1 MTNSQSNNQF
11 RVERIALREWL
22 VLSVLM
28 LLLTAGLLFY
38 KTLERADLVLYDR
51 LMQVNT
57 RPARDDIIIV
67 GIDSH
72 SLSELGKWPWSRARH
87 AELIK
92 QIDAAQP
99 LAIGMDFV
107 FTEAEDNNPEQ
118 AVSGDQAFA
127 NAITQSD
134 KVVLPLISENA
145 GKGLMTVRPVPILAS
160 AARQLA
166 HINLELDK
174 DGVVRSIF
182 LREGMNGEWWPH
194 FALALADVGKNITPG
209 TETNLPGNRLAAALR
224 NAAPEPGTWQRDYQ
238 MHIPFA
244 GSSGHFRS
252 VPYVSVLR
260 GEVPPAFF
268 KNKYVLVGP
277 TASAMADSFPTPVS
291 GNEGMIS
298 GVEINANI
306 LAALLDK
313 RSIVPAPLLYSLLF
327 NLLAVGM
334 AMSAY
339 QLLSPRKA
347 LLATAAIA
355 TLAMAGSWLALR
367 YLGYWVAPTAT
378 LLALIIAYP
387 LWSWRRLEAAIRFL
401 GEEFRVLDQE
411 PHLLPEFVDQDEVQ
425 PARAL
430 TDTLEQSINAMR
442 EAVDRVRDL
451 RQFISDSLVSLP
463 DATLVTTTDGN
474 VLLSN
479 QPAIDYFAGIG
490 IPKVNDALVPY
501 LFANMAPPQYA
512 EHAQESSFSWWDI
525 LDIKHTK
532 GMSQGIEV
540 RDPQGKDLLIKSA
553 PCYNGDKKLVGWIV
567 SLIDI
572 TSIRAAERSRDETL
586 HFISHDM
593 RAPQASILALL
604 ELQKDSATALPTEEF
619 MSRIEKASRSTL
631 GLADNFVQLARA
643 ESQDYRYEEADFQDI
658 LLVATEE
665 MWSLAKNKNIRI
677 TTQIQEEEFPVL
689 VDRSLMTRV
698 LTNLLSNA
706 IKYSPRDTTITCSL
720 ISEQHLADATIICSI
735 ADQGYGITRADQN
748 KLFQRFQR
756 FKTNEQP
763 KNDGVGLGMVFVK
776 AVLDRHQAKIDFTS
790 TPNEGTTF
798 HIRIPADLD

>member
-1 MTNSQSNNQF
+1 MKTSQI

-22 VLSVLM
+22 VLSVLI
-28 LLLTAGLLFY
+28 LLFTAGLLYF
-38 KTLERADLVLYDR
+38 KTLERSDLVLYDR
-51 LMQVNT
+51 LMQLNT

-72 SLSELGKWPWSRARH
+72 SLSELGKWPWPRQRH

-92 QIDAAQP
+92 QINAAQP

-107 FTEAEDNNPEQ
+107 FSEAEERHDQFQN
-118 AVSGDQAFA
+118 GDQQLAEA
-127 NAITQSD
+127 LISSNS
-134 KVVLPLISENA
+134 VVLPLISENA
-145 GKGLMTVRPVPILAS
+145 GRGLTTVKPIPLLSS
-160 AARQLA
+160 AASQLA

-174 DGVVRSIF
+174 DGVVRSVF

-194 FALALADVGKNITPG
+194 FALALADVGSGIAPG
-209 TETNLPGNRLAAALR
+209 TETYLPGERLSASLR
-224 NAAPEPGTWQRDYQ
+224 NAKPEPGTWQRDYL

-244 GSSGHFRS
+244 GSSGHFRT

-260 GEVPPAFF
+260 GEVPAEFF
-268 KNKYVLVGP
+268 KGKYVLVGP

-291 GNEGMIS
+291 GNEGMIA

-306 LAALLDK
+306 LAALLD
-313 RSIVPAPLLYSLLF
+313 RHSIDAAPAGYLYLLNLVAVAVALL
-327 NLLAVGM
+327 
-334 AMSAY
+334 AY

-347 LLATAAIA
+347 LLATALVAAI
-355 TLAMAGSWLALR
+355 TVIGSWASLR
-367 YLGYWVAPTAT
+367 YSGYWAPPTAA
-378 LLALIIAYP
+378 LLALVIAYP

-401 GEEFRVLDQE
+401 ADEFRVLDKE
-411 PHLLPEFVDQDEVQ
+411 PHLLPEFIDEDEVK
-425 PARAL
+425 PVRAL

-451 RQFISDSLVSLP
+451 RQFVSDSLASLP

-479 QPAIDYFAGIG
+479 QQALNYFAGIG
-490 IPKVNDALVPY
+490 MPKVNDALVPY
-501 LFANMAPPQYA
+501 LFAKMSGPQNTEYAPD
-512 EHAQESSFSWWDI
+512 SSFSWWDL

-532 GMSQGIEV
+532 AMSQGIEV
-540 RDPQGKDLLIKSA
+540 RDPQGRDLLIKSA
-553 PCYNGDKKLVGWIV
+553 PSYNGEKQLVGWIV
-567 SLIDI
+567 SMIDI
-572 TSIRAAERSRDETL
+572 TSVRAAERSRDETL

-604 ELQKDSATALPTEEF
+604 ELQRNSSTALPTEEF

-631 GLADNFVQLARA
+631 GLADNFVHLAQA
-643 ESQDYRYEEADFQDI
+643 ESQDYRFEEADFQDI

-665 MWSLAKNKNIRI
+665 MWTLARSKNIRI
-677 TTQIQEEEFPVL
+677 QTQIADEEFPVT

-706 IKYSPRDTTITCSL
+706 IKYSPRDTTIKCSL
-720 ISEQHLADATIICSI
+720 LLEQNLADSTIVCSI
-735 ADQGYGITRADQN
+735 TDQGYGITHADQA

-756 FKTNEQP
+756 FKANDQP

-776 AVLDRHQAKIDFTS
+776 AVLDRHLAKIDFIS
-790 TPNEGTTF
+790 APNEGTTF
-798 HIRIPADLD
+798 TIRMPADLE

>member
-1 MTNSQSNNQF
+1 MKNSHIQ
-11 RVERIALREWL
+11 VERIALREWL
-22 VLSVLM
+22 VLSILI
-28 LLLTAGLLFY
+28 LLFTAGLQYY
-38 KTLERADLVLYDR
+38 KGLERADLVLYDR
-51 LMQVNT
+51 LMQLNS

-72 SLSELGKWPWSRARH
+72 SLSELGKWPWPRRRH
-87 AELIK
+87 AELIQ
-92 QIDAAQP
+92 QISAAQP
-99 LAIGMDFV
+99 IAIGLDFV
-107 FTEAEDNNPEQ
+107 FTEAEERTDQDQN
-118 AVSGDQAFA
+118 GDQLLAEA
-127 NAITQSD
+127 LVRSNN
-134 KVVLPLISENA
+134 VVLPLISENA
-145 GKGLMTVRPVPILAS
+145 GKGLTTVRPIPLLAS

-174 DGVVRSIF
+174 DGVARSVF
-182 LREGMNGEWWPH
+182 LREGMNGESWPH
-194 FALALADVGKNITPG
+194 FSLALADLGNGITPG
-209 TETNLPGNRLAAALR
+209 TEPELPGERLSTAQR
-224 NAAPEPGTWQRDYQ
+224 NVQPEAGSWQRDYL

-244 GSSGHFRS
+244 GSAGHFRS

-260 GEVPPAFF
+260 GEVPAEFF

-306 LAALLDK
+306 LAALLDQ
-313 RSIVPAPLLYSLLF
+313 RHIRTAPAAYLYLF
-327 NLLAVGM
+327 NLIAVGL
-334 AMSAY
+334 ALFAY

-347 LLATAAIA
+347 LLATAMVAA
-355 TLAMAGSWLALR
+355 VAVFGSWAALR
-367 YLGYWVAPTAT
+367 YSGYWAAPSTI

-401 GEEFRVLDQE
+401 AEEFRVLETE
-411 PHLLPEFVDQDEVQ
+411 PHLLPEFIDEDEEQ

-430 TDTLEQSINAMR
+430 TDTLEQNINAMR

-451 RQFISDSLVSLP
+451 RQFVSDSLASLP

-479 QPAIDYFAGIG
+479 QPALTYFASIG
-490 IPKVNDALVPY
+490 MPKVNDALVPY
-501 LFANMAPPQYA
+501 LFAKMSAPQHT
-512 EHAQESSFSWWDI
+512 EHAPDTSFSWWDI
-525 LDIKHTK
+525 LDIKHTRT
-532 GMSQGIEV
+532 MSQGIEV

-553 PCYNGDKKLVGWIV
+553 PSYNGEKQLVGWIV
-567 SLIDI
+567 SMVDI
-572 TSIRAAERSRDETL
+572 TSVRAAERSRDETL

-604 ELQKDSATALPTEEF
+604 ELQKDSATALPISEF
-619 MSRIEKASRSTL
+619 MSRIEKASRATL
-631 GLADNFVQLARA
+631 GLADNFVQLAQA
-643 ESQDYRYEEADFQDI
+643 ESQDYKFEEADFQDI

-665 MWSLAKNKNIRI
+665 MWSLARSKNIRI
-677 TTQIQEEEFPVL
+677 QTQIQEEEFPVL
-689 VDRSLMTRV
+689 VDKSLMTRV

-720 ISEQHLADATIICSI
+720 VLEENLADAVVICSI
-735 ADQGYGITRADQN
+735 ADQGYGMTRADQG

-756 FKTNEQP
+756 FKTNDQP
-763 KNDGVGLGMVFVK
+763 KNDGIGLGMVFVK
-776 AVLDRHQAKIDFTS
+776 AVLERHQAKIDFTS
-790 TPNEGTTF
+790 VPNEGTTF
-798 HIRIPADLD
+798 NIRVPADFD

>member
-1 MTNSQSNNQF
+1 MKNSHLQ
-11 RVERIALREWL
+11 VERIALREWL
-22 VLSVLM
+22 VLSTII
-28 LLLTAGLLFY
+28 LLFTTGLLYY
-38 KTLERADLVLYDR
+38 KALERADLVLYDR
-51 LMQVNT
+51 LMQVNS

-72 SLSELGKWPWSRARH
+72 SLSELGKWPWPRLRH

-92 QIDAAQP
+92 QISAAQP
-99 LAIGMDFV
+99 IAIGMDFV
-107 FTEAEDNNPEQ
+107 FTEAEERDEQ
-118 AVSGDQAFA
+118 AKNGDQQLAE
-127 NAITQSD
+127 AIVRSNN
-134 KVVLPLISENA
+134 VVLPLISENA
-145 GKGLMTVRPVPILAS
+145 GRGLMTVRPTPLLAS

-174 DGVVRSIF
+174 DGVARSVF

-194 FALALADVGKNITPG
+194 FALALADIGSKTTPG
-209 TETNLPGNRLAAALR
+209 TETDLPGERLTAAVR
-224 NAAPEPGTWQRDYQ
+224 NAPTEPGTWQRDYL

-244 GSSGHFRS
+244 GSSGHFRT

-260 GEVPPAFF
+260 GEVPADFF

-306 LAALLDK
+306 LAALLDQH
-313 RSIVPAPLLYSLLF
+313 SIRTAPPAYLYLF
-327 NLLAVGM
+327 NLLAVALALM
-334 AMSAY
+334 AY
-339 QLLSPRKA
+339 QMLSPRKA
-347 LLATAAIA
+347 LLATAVVAVIGI
-355 TLAMAGSWLALR
+355 LGSWASLR
-367 YLGYWVAPTAT
+367 YSGYWAAPTTA
-378 LLALIIAYP
+378 LLALALAYP

-401 GEEFRVLDQE
+401 AEEFRILDQE
-411 PHLLPEFVDQDEVQ
+411 PHLLPEFIDDDEEQ
-425 PARAL
+425 PGRAL

-451 RQFISDSLVSLP
+451 RQFVSDSLASLP
-463 DATLVTTTDGN
+463 DATMVTTTDGN
-474 VLLSN
+474 VLLAN
-479 QPAIDYFAGIG
+479 QPALAYFASIG
-490 IPKVNDALVPY
+490 MPKVHDALVPY
-501 LFANMAPPQYA
+501 LFAKMSPPQSG
-512 EHAQESSFSWWDI
+512 ESGLDTSFSWWDL
-525 LDIKHTK
+525 LDIKHSK
-532 GMSQGIEV
+532 AMSQGIEV

-553 PCYNGDKKLVGWIV
+553 PSYNGEKQLVGWIV

-572 TSIRAAERSRDETL
+572 TSVRAAERSRDETL

-604 ELQKDSATALPTEEF
+604 ELQKDAATALSTEEF

-631 GLADNFVQLARA
+631 GLADNFVQLAQA
-643 ESQDYRYEEADFQDI
+643 ESQNYRYEEADFQDI

-665 MWSLAKNKNIRI
+665 MWSLARSKNIRI
-677 TTQIQEEEFPVL
+677 QTKIQDEEFPVL
-689 VDRSLMTRV
+689 VDHSLMTRV

-720 ISEQHLADATIICSI
+720 IREQHLADSVIVCSI
-735 ADQGYGITRADQN
+735 ADQGYGITRADQT

-763 KNDGVGLGMVFVK
+763 RNDGIGLGMVFVK
-776 AVLDRHQAKIDFTS
+776 AVLDRHQASIDFTS
-790 TPNEGTTF
+790 VPNEGTTF
-798 HIRIPADLD
+798 NVRIPADLD

>member
-1 MTNSQSNNQF
+1 MNSNLQ
-11 RVERIALREWL
+11 VERIALREWL
-22 VLSVLM
+22 VLSILI
-28 LLLTAGLLFY
+28 LLFTAGLLFY

-51 LMQVNT
+51 LMQLNS

-72 SLSELGKWPWSRARH
+72 SLSELGKWPWPRQRH

-92 QIDAAQP
+92 RLSATRP

-107 FTEAEDNNPEQ
+107 FVEAEEPGAEQ
-118 AVSGDQAFA
+118 AVNGDQLLADA
-127 NAITQSD
+127 MAKSNN
-134 KVVLPLISENA
+134 VVLPLISENA
-145 GKGLMTVRPVPILAS
+145 GKGLTTVRPIPLLSS

-166 HINLELDK
+166 HINLEIDK

-194 FALALADVGKNITPG
+194 FSLALADIGKQITPG
-209 TETNLPGNRLAAALR
+209 TEANLPGARLSAALR
-224 NAAPEPGTWQRDYQ
+224 NAPPEAGTWQRDYQ

-260 GEVPPAFF
+260 GEVPADFF
-268 KNKYVLVGP
+268 RNKYVLVGP

-298 GVEINANI
+298 GVEINANV
-306 LAALLDK
+306 LAALLDD
-313 RSIVPAPLLYSLLF
+313 RSITPAPLTYNLLL
-327 NLLAVGM
+327 NLLAV
-334 AMSAY
+334 AVALLAY
-339 QLLSPRKA
+339 QLMSPRKA
-347 LLATAAIA
+347 LLATASVAVV
-355 TLAMAGSWLALR
+355 TLVGSWASLR
-367 YLGYWVAPTAT
+367 YLGYWAPPTAG
-378 LLALIIAYP
+378 LLALVIAYP

-401 GEEFRVLDQE
+401 GEEFRVLDKE
-411 PHLLPEFVDQDEVQ
+411 PHLLPEFIDEDEEQ

-451 RQFISDSLVSLP
+451 RQFVSDSLASLP

-479 QPAIDYFAGIG
+479 QPAQSYFASIG

-501 LFANMAPPQYA
+501 LFATMSNPQNTEYG
-512 EHAQESSFSWWDI
+512 QDNSFSWWNI

-532 GMSQGIEV
+532 SMSQGIEV
-540 RDPQGKDLLIKSA
+540 RDPQARDLLIKSA
-553 PCYNGDKKLVGWIV
+553 PCYNGEKQLVGWIV
-567 SLIDI
+567 SLVDI

-604 ELQKDSATALPTEEF
+604 ELQKDPDTALAPAEF
-619 MSRIEKASRSTL
+619 MSRIEKASRATL
-631 GLADNFVQLARA
+631 GLADNFVQLAQA
-643 ESQDYRYEEADFQDI
+643 ESQDYRFEEADFQDV

-665 MWSLAKNKNIRI
+665 MWSLSRSKNIRI
-677 TTQIQEEEFPVL
+677 VTQIQEEEFPVL
-689 VDRSLMTRV
+689 LDRSLMTRV

-706 IKYSPRDTTITCSL
+706 IKYSPKNTTITCTL
-720 ISEQHLADATIICSI
+720 AREQHLADATIVCSI
-735 ADQGYGITRADQN
+735 QDQGYGITRADQAR
-748 KLFQRFQR
+748 LFQRFQR
-756 FKTNEQP
+756 FKTGEQP
-763 KNDGVGLGMVFVK
+763 KSDGVGLGMVFVK

-790 TPNEGTTF
+790 APNEGTTF
-798 HIRIPADLD
+798 HIRMPADLD

>member
-1 MTNSQSNNQF
+1 MKNSHLQ
-11 RVERIALREWL
+11 VERIALREWL
-22 VLSVLM
+22 VLSALI
-28 LLLTAGLLFY
+28 LLFTACAIY
-38 KTLERADLVLYDR
+38 WKALERSDQVLYDR
-51 LMQVNT
+51 LMQLDS

-72 SLSELGKWPWSRARH
+72 SLSELGKWPWPRQRH
-87 AELIK
+87 AELIR

-107 FTEAEDNNPEQ
+107 FTEAEERDDQFKN
-118 AVSGDQAFA
+118 GDQQLAEA
-127 NAITQSD
+127 LVHSNN
-134 KVVLPLISENA
+134 VVLPLISENA
-145 GKGLMTVRPVPILAS
+145 GKGLTTVRPIPLLAS

-174 DGVVRSIF
+174 DGVVRSVF

-194 FALALADVGKNITPG
+194 FSLALADVASKIAPG
-209 TETNLPGNRLAAALR
+209 TETYLPGERLSATLR
-224 NAAPEPGTWQRDYQ
+224 NAPSESGTWQRDYL

-260 GEVPPAFF
+260 GEVPAAFF

-277 TASAMADSFPTPVS
+277 TASAMSDSFPTPVS

-306 LAALLDK
+306 LAALLDQ
-313 RSIVPAPLLYSLLF
+313 RSIRSVQGGYLYLF
-327 NLLAVGM
+327 NLTAV
-334 AMSAY
+334 AVALLAY

-347 LLATAAIA
+347 LLTTAMVGLIA
-355 TLAMAGSWLALR
+355 LLGSWAALR
-367 YLGYWVAPTAT
+367 YSGYWASPTSV

-401 GEEFRVLDQE
+401 AEEFRVLNKE
-411 PHLLPEFVDQDEVQ
+411 PHLLPEFIDEDEIRPV
-425 PARAL
+425 RAL
-430 TDTLEQSINAMR
+430 TDTLEQSINDMR

-451 RQFISDSLVSLP
+451 RQFVSDSLASLP

-479 QPAIDYFAGIG
+479 RPALDYFASIG
-490 IPKVNDALVPY
+490 MPKVNDALVPY
-501 LFANMAPPQYA
+501 LFAKMSSPQNTEYA
-512 EHAQESSFSWWDI
+512 TEDSFSWWNI
-525 LDIKHTK
+525 LDINHTK
-532 GMSQGIEV
+532 AMSQGVEV
-540 RDPQGKDLLIKSA
+540 RDPKGKDLLIKSA
-553 PCYNGDKKLVGWIV
+553 PCYNGEKQLVGWIV
-567 SLIDI
+567 SMIDI
-572 TSIRAAERSRDETL
+572 TSVRAAERSRDETL

-604 ELQKDSATALPTEEF
+604 ELQKDRATALPMEDF
-619 MSRIEKASRSTL
+619 MSRIEKASRATL
-631 GLADNFVQLARA
+631 GLADNFVQLAQA
-643 ESQDYRYEEADFQDI
+643 ESQDYRFEEADFQDI

-665 MWSLAKNKNIRI
+665 MWSLARSKNIRI
-677 TTQIQEEEFPVL
+677 QTQIQDEEFPVL
-689 VDRSLMTRV
+689 VDQSLMTRV

-706 IKYSPRDTTITCSL
+706 IKYSPRNTTITCSL
-720 ISEQHLADATIICSI
+720 IREQHLADAVIVCSI
-735 ADQGYGITRADQN
+735 ADQGYGITRADQS

-790 TPNEGTTF
+790 VPNEGTTF